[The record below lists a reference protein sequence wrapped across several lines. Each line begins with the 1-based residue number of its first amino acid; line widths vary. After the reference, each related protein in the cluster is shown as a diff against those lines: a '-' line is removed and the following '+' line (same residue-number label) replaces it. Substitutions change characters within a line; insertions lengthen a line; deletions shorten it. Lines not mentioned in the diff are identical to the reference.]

1 MSTGVIFEQNFR
13 LNKSIKIFINYLLGP
28 AFLLWLSW
36 DVYHQITTEQSI
48 ALQWQIFL
56 KIIAGKGYSSLLVV
70 LILMLIQWMME
81 AIKWKLL
88 LKDLVNI
95 KLSKAFRTILSGIT
109 VSVVT
114 PNRLGEFAGRVVHL
128 PNGTRVEG
136 TAFTFMGNLAQL
148 IVTCLLGAACLY
160 IGYDQLKLQ
169 LNAAESIYTIDL
181 LLILSPIATIIL
193 LLVYFSSS
201 WILRKL
207 GHWKLLSSFSDHLF
221 ILSKT
226 SGKRLAYVLFLSFIR
241 YGIFV
246 FQYLIV
252 FRFVGLGNNMLEM
265 SIGVSVMLLWLSIV
279 PTFSF
284 MEMGVRW
291 QFALLLFPVMGAI
304 PLAIP
309 IAVTIIWLVNFILP
323 AFLGVVSLLH
333 VSEKNDPDA
342 NFA

>member
-1 MSTGVIFEQNFR
+1 MSTGVIFEQSFY

-36 DVYHQITTEQSI
+36 DVYHQITAEQSLS
-48 ALQWQIFL
+48 LQWQTFL
-56 KIIAGKGYSSLLVV
+56 NIIAGKGYFSLLTV
-70 LILMLIQWMME
+70 LMLMLLQWILE

-88 LKDLVNI
+88 LKDIVNI
-95 KLSKAFRTILSGIT
+95 PLSKAFRTILSGIT

-114 PNRLGEFAGRVVHL
+114 PNRLGEFAGRVIHL

-148 IVTCLLGAACLY
+148 IITCIVGGLSLWL
-160 IGYDQLKLQ
+160 GYDQLKLQ
-169 LNAAESIYTIDL
+169 ISADESIYSVDL
-181 LLILSPIATIIL
+181 LLILSPIVTIIL

-207 GHWKLLSSFSDHLF
+207 GHWKLLNAISFHLMV
-221 ILSKT
+221 LSRT
-226 SGKRLAYVLFLSFIR
+226 SKRRLVYVLFLSFIR
-241 YGIFV
+241 YGIFIL
-246 FQYLIV
+246 QYLIV
-252 FRFVGLGNNMLEM
+252 FRFTGLNTQLIDLM
-265 SIGVSVMLLWLSIV
+265 IGVSVMLLWLSIV

-309 IAVTIIWLVNFILP
+309 IAVSIIWVVNFIIP
-323 AFLGVVSLLH
+323 AFLGVVSLLY

-342 NFA
+342 PVA